1 MRGPGSCLAA
11 AGHLSAFV
19 FRSFLAVAIGTLLM
33 AAPVQA
39 QKTLTAAEVAARID
53 HHYNTLHSL
62 SVHFVQH
69 YDGMGAH
76 RKEEGVLLLRKPGKM
91 RWSYTDP
98 DGQLFILDGHYAYF
112 YTPGQSEAQRVPEKQ
127 LNDLRSP
134 LRFLLGHTELEKEL
148 TNLQVSSVGNGGY
161 ELSGVPKGM
170 AQRIAD
176 LKIEAAADGT
186 IREMSIVETDGV
198 TNSFDLSGE
207 LGNAP
212 APESAFV
219 FNAPAGVHIVDG
231 EPPV

>member
-1 MRGPGSCLAA
+1 VARRAGGGFILFLRRGAWAA
-11 AGHLSAFV
+11 AMSA
-19 FRSFLAVAIGTLLM
+19 LAM
-33 AAPVQA
+33 AATVRAQA
-39 QKTLTAAEVAARID
+39 AMSASELAARID
-53 HHYNTLHSL
+53 HHYNSLHSL

-98 DGQLFILDGHYAYF
+98 DGQLFILDGKYAYF

-148 TNLQVSSVGNGGY
+148 TNLQATPAGNGDY
-161 ELSGVPKGM
+161 ELTGVPKGM
-170 AQRIAD
+170 EQRVAE
-176 LKIEAAADGT
+176 LKIEAEPDGT

-198 TNSFDLSGE
+198 TNSFDFSGE
-207 LGNAP
+207 LGDAP
-212 APESAFV
+212 APEPAFV
-219 FNAPAGVHIVDG
+219 FTAPAGVHIVDG

>member
-1 MRGPGSCLAA
+1 MRDRVAGRCLSIRAIWGVAVYLLLAA
-11 AGHLSAFV
+11 
-19 FRSFLAVAIGTLLM
+19 VAL
-33 AAPVQA
+33 QA
-39 QKTLTAAEVAARID
+39 QTALNARALAARID
-53 HHYNTLHSL
+53 RHYNSLHSL

-98 DGQLFILDGHYAYF
+98 DGQLFILDGKYAYF
-112 YTPGQSEAQRVPEKQ
+112 YTPGQSEAQRVPEKE

-148 TNLQVSSVGNGGY
+148 ANLQMTPTGNGDY
-161 ELSGVPKGM
+161 ELTGVPKGM
-170 AQRIAD
+170 EQRVAE
-176 LKIEAAADGT
+176 LKIEAEPNGT
-186 IREMSIVETDGV
+186 IRTMSIVETDGV

-219 FNAPAGVHIVDG
+219 FTAPPGVHIVDG
-231 EPPV
+231 QPPV

>member
-1 MRGPGSCLAA
+1 MIAPWLQAQTA
-11 AGHLSAFV
+11 LSA
-19 FRSFLAVAIGTLLM
+19 RDL
-33 AAPVQA
+33 
-39 QKTLTAAEVAARID
+39 AARID
-53 HHYNTLHSL
+53 HHYNSLHSL

-98 DGQLFILDGHYAYF
+98 DGQLFILDGKYAYF

-134 LRFLLGHTELEKEL
+134 LRFLLGHTELEREM
-148 TNLQVSSVGNGGY
+148 TNLQATRAGNGDY

-170 AQRIAD
+170 EQRVSE
-176 LKIEAAADGT
+176 LKIEAAPDGT
-186 IREMSIVETDGV
+186 IRTMSIVETDGV

-212 APESAFV
+212 APDGAFV
-219 FNAPAGVHIVDG
+219 FTAPPGVHIVNG
-231 EPPV
+231 QPPV

>member
-1 MRGPGSCLAA
+1 LFLFLRRGFWAA
-11 AGHLSAFV
+11 AIVSMMIAPLLQAQTALSA
-19 FRSFLAVAIGTLLM
+19 RDL
-33 AAPVQA
+33 
-39 QKTLTAAEVAARID
+39 AARID
-53 HHYNTLHSL
+53 HHYNSLHSL

-76 RKEEGVLLLRKPGKM
+76 RKEEGVLLLRKPGRM

-98 DGQLFILDGHYAYF
+98 DGQLFILDGKYAYF

-134 LRFLLGHTELEKEL
+134 LRFLLGHTELEKEMADL
-148 TNLQVSSVGNGGY
+148 RATRAGNGDY

-170 AQRIAD
+170 EQRVSE
-176 LKIEAAADGT
+176 LKIEAAPDGT
-186 IREMSIVETDGV
+186 IRTMSIVETDGV

-212 APESAFV
+212 APDGAFV
-219 FNAPAGVHIVDG
+219 FTAPPGVHIVNG
-231 EPPV
+231 QPPV

>member
-1 MRGPGSCLAA
+1 MMIAPLLQAQTA
-11 AGHLSAFV
+11 LSA
-19 FRSFLAVAIGTLLM
+19 RDL
-33 AAPVQA
+33 
-39 QKTLTAAEVAARID
+39 AARID
-53 HHYNTLHSL
+53 HHYNSLHSL

-76 RKEEGVLLLRKPGKM
+76 RKEEGVLLLRKPGRM

-98 DGQLFILDGHYAYF
+98 DGQLFILDGKYAYF

-134 LRFLLGHTELEKEL
+134 LRFLLGHTELEKEMADL
-148 TNLQVSSVGNGGY
+148 RATRAGNGDY

-170 AQRIAD
+170 EQRVSE
-176 LKIEAAADGT
+176 LKIEAAPDGT
-186 IREMSIVETDGV
+186 IRTMSIVETDGV

-212 APESAFV
+212 APDGAFV
-219 FNAPAGVHIVDG
+219 FTAPPGVHIVNG
-231 EPPV
+231 QPPV

>member
-1 MRGPGSCLAA
+1 MYLRRWSGALILLAA
-11 AGHLSAFV
+11 TGLSA
-19 FRSFLAVAIGTLLM
+19 
-33 AAPVQA
+33 Q
-39 QKTLTAAEVAARID
+39 TALSARDLAARID
-53 HHYNTLHSL
+53 HHYNSLHSL

-98 DGQLFILDGHYAYF
+98 DGQLFILDGKYAYF

-148 TNLQVSSVGNGGY
+148 ANLQVRPAGNGEF
-161 ELSGVPKGM
+161 ELTGVPKGM
-170 AQRIAD
+170 EQRVSE
-176 LKIEAAADGT
+176 LKIEAQRDGT
-186 IREMSIVETDGV
+186 IRTMSIVETDGV

-212 APESAFV
+212 APDGAFV
-219 FNAPAGVHIVDG
+219 FTPPPGVHIVDG
-231 EPPV
+231 QPPV